1 MASNFLGI
9 QRGKDQVGLVT
20 ASTTTSSGND
30 FELRYD
36 TGKSSTKEDFVKAM
50 RIFEQYI
57 LSNGLPGGNIGT
69 DLPPN

>member
-1 MASNFLGI
+1 MASNFLGVN
-9 QRGKDQVGLVT
+9 RGVDQVGKVT
-20 ASTTTSSGND
+20 AATTTSSGND
-30 FELRYD
+30 FELRVD
-36 TGKSSTKEDFVKAM
+36 TGKSSTKEDVVKAM